1 MFQRILLLEMVV
13 VEQHQVLMEH
23 LQQEQVVAAV
33 VLLQDH
39 LRQDLLLELV
49 DQGVEHLVVLEQIRQ
64 MEQLTL
70 VVVVEEEALVAVL
83 FQVNV
88 EVRVVQV

>member
-1 MFQRILLLEMVV
+1 
-13 VEQHQVLMEH
+13 
-23 LQQEQVVAAV
+23 VVAAV
-33 VLLQDH
+33 VLLQEY
-39 LRQDLLLELV
+39 LRQELLLEMV

-70 VVVVEEEALVAVL
+70 VVVVEEEALATVL

-88 EVRVVQV
+88 EVRAALV